1 VTRGPA
7 SRHDDTQ
14 YTRRIAVATMTWV
27 RSAKEEAL
35 LRRSL
40 QRLAGIGLPVAVA
53 DSGSNAAFTDFL
65 QRLPGFVVTVPS
77 TRGLVAQVSASLGAA
92 ASFDAP
98 FTLYTEPD
106 KWDFFGAPLHAFL
119 RRALDKEDAGIVIA
133 ARSDEAMATF
143 PPMQRYTEGVINHLS
158 GEICGAAGDYSYGPF
173 LIARALLPAII
184 AFEPALGWGWRHAAF
199 VRATRR
205 GFRVAHVVDRH
216 ECPPDQRTE
225 DDAERAHRLRQLSQN
240 VLGLVE

>member
-1 VTRGPA
+1 
-7 SRHDDTQ
+7 
-14 YTRRIAVATMTWV
+14 MTWV
-27 RSAKEEAL
+27 RSAAEEAV

-40 QRLAGIGLPVAVA
+40 QRLADTGLRVAVA
-53 DSGSNAAFTDFL
+53 DSGSNATFTDFL

-77 TRGLVAQVSASLGAA
+77 TRGLVAQVSASLGVA

-106 KWDFFGAPLHAFL
+106 KEDFFGTRLLAFL
-119 RRALDKEDAGIVIA
+119 HRALADEGAGIVIA

-143 PPMQRYTEGVINHLS
+143 PPMQRYTEGVINHLC

-173 LIARALLPAII
+173 LIARALLPAVT

-199 VRATRR
+199 VRAVRR
-205 GFRVAHVVDRH
+205 GFRFAHVVDGH

-225 DDAERAHRLRQLSQN
+225 DQAERAHRLRQLSQN
-240 VLGLVE
+240 VLGLVD